1 MLLGGF
7 PLKIMCKIFL
17 LLLLL
22 ISTSNIIALNTD
34 DEGDNDIINWKQK
47 KRVIEFIK

>member
-7 PLKIMCKIFL
+7 PLKIMCKIFLL

-34 DEGDNDIINWKQK
+34 DEGDNDIIN
-47 KRVIEFIK
+47 